1 MNKTKLGISAN
12 AYAALVFAAGLLGI
26 IPTLILTGAV
36 LVLEDNQWLKRMCV
50 KAVAFIAIMNIFGVV
65 LMLLPDFLNLIEKL
79 LIVAEVDK
87 VVIDVFTKFDLIFS
101 IFGNALTIFT
111 NVMLIIYAYMA
122 YCGKYAKVLFIEGL
136 VNRNM

>member
-12 AYAALVFAAGLLGI
+12 AYEALVFAAGLLGI

>member
-36 LVLEDNQWLKRMCV
+36 LVLEDNEWLKRMCV
-50 KAVAFIAIMNIFGVV
+50 KAVAFIVV
-65 LMLLPDFLNLIEKL
+65 TKIISVILMLMPDFLNMIEYL
-79 LIVAEVDK
+79 LLVAEVDRT
-87 VVIDVFTKFDLIFS
+87 ITDVFTKFDLIFAM
-101 IFGNALTIFT
+101 FKNALTIFT
-111 NVMLIIYAYMA
+111 NVMLIVYAYMA
-122 YCGKYAKVLFIEGL
+122 YCGKYAKVLFVEGF